1 MAIADG
7 AAGGRK
13 PSEAGKNA
21 KSVRERERESV
32 SEFLPLALSICSAA
46 YFFSLFV

>member
-7 AAGGRK
+7 AAGCGK

-21 KSVRERERESV
+21 KSVQVERGKESV
-32 SEFLPLALSICSAA
+32 LEFLPLALQ
-46 YFFSLFV
+46 LF